1 MERYIKVNATSQEF
15 QLEGISIFQYQV
27 MRRLLNNHI
36 EINTDHEGLAL
47 ANMKLSERMD
57 DIRENAL
64 TKMRSGLK
72 GMKSV
77 AAFIGV
83 DSDGDATFESVHCD
97 LKSRDNAIFNAS
109 EDGLIDSKNFE
120 HVDDWHHIADDA
132 EPY

>member
-1 MERYIKVNATSQEF
+1 M
-15 QLEGISIFQYQV
+15 
-27 MRRLLNNHI
+27 NNHI
-36 EINTDHEGLAL
+36 EINTDHDGLAL

-72 GMKSV
+72 GMKSI